1 MKYPPLHSFL
11 ELLDGETFGLCDTEF
26 HALTSFFNAA
36 GNDMNIEQ
44 DEENVEV
51 CRRKKRGS
59 NVYTV
64 EDRHNSL
71 FRVKYLPQNDTE
83 LSLLQNECSPPGKK
97 FRRRFRIPYVIF
109 EIIRDEIIE
118 LFYSDRKTTDSRGR
132 EVVDISLLVLGALRF
147 VATGCTYDAL
157 DELTCVA
164 GETHRVF
171 IRDIFT
177 GWGRH
182 AAKEHIKL
190 PDTDE
195 EIRHVMGMYERSGCP
210 GCIGSVDCVHI
221 VWDKC
226 NAGMRSLCCGKE
238 KVPTLV
244 FEVVCSHTKRILHV
258 SKWFGGTVSDKTI
271 AKIDPAMSTV
281 KQKYKDCTWTTLYK
295 DEDGNEKEKEHKG
308 YYYICDGG
316 YHLWE
321 TLIPPY
327 KHQIDGSDEM
337 NWSHNIESIRKDIEC
352 VFGILKKR
360 FLFLKNPIRMHHPET
375 IDDLFVTCCV
385 LHNILLDYDGY
396 DNWEEIMLEDDECIN
411 VQYGILETIGIL
423 NGGGTANIGGFT
435 RNQYRN
441 NVGNNTF
448 LIDINQNDDEYDY
461 RTSNEEALRYH
472 ARRDDLVEH
481 YKVMCDHR
489 KLSLRR

>member
-1 MKYPPLHSFL
+1 
-11 ELLDGETFGLCDTEF
+11 LDGDAFGLCDTEF
-26 HALTSFFNAA
+26 NALKSFFSAS
-36 GNDMNIEQ
+36 GNDMNLEE
-44 DEENVEV
+44 DEENDVV
-51 CRRKKRGS
+51 RPRKKQRGS

-71 FRVKYLPQNDTE
+71 FRVKYLPRSDTE
-83 LSLLQNECSPPGKK
+83 LALLRNECSPSGKK

-109 EIIRDEIIE
+109 ENIRDEIIE

-132 EVVDISLLVLGALRF
+132 EVVDIALLVLGALRF

-177 GWGRH
+177 SWGRH
-182 AAKEHIKL
+182 AAKEHIRL
-190 PDTDE
+190 PVTDE
-195 EIRHVMGMYERSGCP
+195 EIRHVTGMYERSGCP

-271 AKIDPAMSTV
+271 AKIDPAMDLV
-281 KQKYKDCTWTTLYK
+281 KQKYKSCTWKSLYV
-295 DEDGNEKEKEHKG
+295 DEDGIEKEKNHVG

-327 KHQIDGSDEM
+327 KHQIEGSDEM
-337 NWSHNIESIRKDIEC
+337 SWSHNIEAIRKDIEC

-360 FLFLKNPIRMHHPET
+360 FLFLKNPIRLHHPET
-375 IDDLFVTCCV
+375 IDALFVTCCV

-396 DNWEEIMLEDDECIN
+396 DNWEEVMLEDDECIN
-411 VQYGILETIGIL
+411 VQYGILETIGVL
-423 NGGGTANIGGFT
+423 THGGGTMNSGGFT

-441 NVGNNTF
+441 NVGNNSF
-448 LIDINQNDDEYDY
+448 LIDINQNDEEYDY
-461 RTSNEEALRYH
+461 RTTTEDALRYH

-489 KLSLRR
+489 ALALRR